1 MGAGELEAT
10 VELAPGAARGAGAGR
25 GPGPG
30 PGPRG
35 HGGGVRGAERAEPE
49 GFVGL
54 GECGARVGG
63 SVGVFGGTE
72 GEQGLWCSRECCAH
86 PDGGREL
93 LAAGWEATC

>member
-1 MGAGELEAT
+1 M
-10 VELAPGAARGAGAGR
+10 RGRDGDR
-25 GPGPG
+25 D
-30 PGPRG
+30 RDRDREDM
-35 HGGGVRGAERAEPE
+35 GGGVRGAERAEPE

-54 GECGARVGG
+54 GECGARVAG

>member
-1 MGAGELEAT
+1 M
-10 VELAPGAARGAGAGR
+10 RGRDGDR
-25 GPGPG
+25 D
-30 PGPRG
+30 RDREDM
-35 HGGGVRGAERAEPE
+35 GGGVRGAERAEPE

-54 GECGARVGG
+54 GECGARVAG
-63 SVGVFGGTE
+63 SVGLFGGTE